1 MLPIS
6 WSAAAL
12 DDLDNIT
19 DYIANFDV
27 HAAVDMHDL
36 IESSVLPAS
45 GYPYLYKQ
53 GRVPGTREIVAH
65 PNYIIVYEVR
75 ADCIE
80 VVSVLHARQEY
91 PKL

>member
-1 MLPIS
+1 MLPIA

-12 DDLDNIT
+12 DDLDNII
-19 DYIANFDV
+19 DYIAD
-27 HAAVDMHDL
+27 HDAQAAIAMHNL

-45 GYPYLYKQ
+45 DYPYLYKP

-75 ADCIE
+75 ADHIQ
-80 VVSVLHARQEY
+80 VMAVLHARQEY
-91 PKL
+91 P

>member
-1 MLPIS
+1 MLPIA

-19 DYIANFDV
+19 DYIAD
-27 HAAVDMHDL
+27 HDGQAAIAMHKL

-45 GYPYLYKQ
+45 DYPYLYKP

-75 ADCIE
+75 ADHIE
-80 VVSVLHARQEY
+80 VMAVLHARQEY
-91 PKL
+91 P